1 VAVTNGYAQV
11 APDSTGKRIA
21 NFAIVLPVGTLVS
34 DADGTQTALSAAT
47 TVFVQRVALTD
58 SSGNAIDDFIG
69 NDRQGEIIAVLRRIL
84 AGVSKIC
91 GDEFLNNEDQ
101 EL

>member
-1 VAVTNGYAQV
+1 VATEGYVQVAV
-11 APDSTGKRIA
+11 DSTGKRIG
-21 NFAIVLPVGTLVS
+21 NFAVVLPVGTLVS

-58 SSGNAIDDFIG
+58 SSGNAIDQFIG
-69 NDRQGEIIAVLRRIL
+69 NDRQDEILHVLRRIL
-84 AGVSKIC
+84 AGLNKIN
-91 GDEFLNNEDQ
+91 GDELQNEDDQ

>member
-1 VAVTNGYAQV
+1 VATNGYAQV

-58 SSGNAIDDFIG
+58 SSGNAIDQFIG
-69 NDRQGEIIAVLRRIL
+69 NDRQDEVLRVLRKIL
-84 AGVSKIC
+84 AVVGKIG
-91 GDEFLNNEDQ
+91 GDELQNEDDQ